1 MKRLLS
7 SGIIVMA
14 LISIVMVSC
23 SRKEKGRFY
32 SDQYHFS
39 IVFPRTWEIQ
49 QKEMGTVVIGL
60 SPEEG
65 LKDDFRENITITTE
79 EVGDDVTLEKYFD
92 ISQENMKN
100 YSKDYRLLYKSYT
113 WLAKK
118 QAIVAGFTYT
128 MSGLKLKALQY
139 YIIHN
144 KRAYVI
150 TCTGLPHTFGRY
162 EGRFLTIV
170 RSFRFEK

>member
-79 EVGDDVTLEKYFD
+79 YAGDDVTLEKYFE
-92 ISQENMKN
+92 ISQKNMKS
-100 YSKDYRLLYKSYT
+100 YSTDYRLLYKNYT

-118 QAIVAGFTYT
+118 KAMILGFTYS

-139 YIIHN
+139 YIIN
-144 KRAYVI
+144 NNRAYVI

-162 EGRFLTIV
+162 EERFLTIV